1 MSAEPAAIPAR
12 PVALVTGASSGIGR
26 AFAEHFLRS
35 GHDVFAVGR
44 DADALDSLAA
54 GAPPGGPLVTTC
66 VSDLS
71 TASGVSRVLELCPG
85 PDVVVANAGY
95 TIAGRAGTADWRALE
110 DLSYLTGAGVAQ
122 LLEALAPGM
131 VRRGTGDVLIVS
143 SIASL
148 IRMPGSAVY
157 AASKSYA
164 TAYGRSLH
172 RELRGTGV
180 RVCVLCPGYVR
191 TPLHERSGLGHL
203 VRQVPGWMWVEPD
216 AVVAAGIRGL
226 RRGKEVVVPG
236 FVYRVALPFLNLGLA
251 QRVWARMTRRNNRL
265 RPRGPASP

>member
-71 TASGVSRVLELCPG
+71 TAGGVSRVLELCPG

-110 DLSYLTGAGVAQ
+110 DLSYLTGTGVAQ

-172 RELRGTGV
+172 RELHGTGV

-216 AVVAAGIRGL
+216 VVVAEGIRGL

-236 FVYRVALPFLNLGLA
+236 FVYRAALPFLNLSVA
-251 QRVWARMTRRNNRL
+251 QRVWARMTRRGR
-265 RPRGPASP
+265 RPSSTRR

>member
-1 MSAEPAAIPAR
+1 MKTEPTAIPAR

-26 AFAEHFLRS
+26 AFAEHFARS
-35 GHDVFAVGR
+35 GYDVFAVGR
-44 DADALDSLAA
+44 DADALGSLAESA
-54 GAPPGGPLVTTC
+54 SANGATVTSC

-71 TASGVSRVLELCPG
+71 TAGGVSRVLELCPE

-95 TIAGRAGTADWRALE
+95 TIAGRAGTADWQALE
-110 DLSYLTGAGVAQ
+110 GLSYLVGTGIAQ
-122 LLEALAPGM
+122 LLEGVSPAM
-131 VRRGTGDVLIVS
+131 VRRGNGEILIVS

-148 IRMPGSAVY
+148 IVMPGSAVY

-164 TAYGRSLH
+164 TAYGRSLR

-203 VRQVPGWMWVEPD
+203 VRQVPGWMWVSPD
-216 AVVAAGIRGL
+216 AVVTAGVRGL
-226 RRGKEVVVPG
+226 RRGRTVVVPG

-251 QRVWARMTRRNNRL
+251 QRVWSRMTRRNSRL
-265 RPRGPASP
+265 RRRDPASP

>member
-44 DADALDSLAA
+44 DAEALDSLAA
-54 GAPPGGPLVTTC
+54 GAPPGGATVTTC

-157 AASKSYA
+157 AARSPTPRR
-164 TAYGRSLH
+164 TAAASIASCAG
-172 RELRGTGV
+172 
-180 RVCVLCPGYVR
+180 RVCGCVSSAPGTSGRRCTRDRVSATWCGRCRAGCGWNRMLSSRRESADFAAARRSSCPVSSTGW
-191 TPLHERSGLGHL
+191 RSRSSTSG
-203 VRQVPGWMWVEPD
+203 
-216 AVVAAGIRGL
+216 
-226 RRGKEVVVPG
+226 
-236 FVYRVALPFLNLGLA
+236 
-251 QRVWARMTRRNNRL
+251 
-265 RPRGPASP
+265 

>member
-1 MSAEPAAIPAR
+1 MSAEPAAIPVR

-26 AFAEHFLRS
+26 AFAVHFLRS

-44 DADALDSLAA
+44 DEAALASLAA
-54 GAPPGGPLVTTC
+54 VAPPGGATVTAC

-71 TASGVSRVLELCPG
+71 TPEGVRAVAEMCPE

-95 TIAGRAGTADWRALE
+95 TIAGRAGTAGWDDLQN
-110 DLSYLTGAGVAQ
+110 LSYLTGAGVAQ
-122 LLEALAPGM
+122 LLESLVPGM
-131 VRRGTGDVLIVS
+131 VRRGTGDILIVS

-148 IRMPGSAVY
+148 VRMPGSAVY

-164 TAYGRSLH
+164 TSYGRSLN
-172 RELRGTGV
+172 RELRGRGV

-191 TPLHERSGLGHL
+191 TPLHERSGVGHL
-203 VRQVPGWMWVEPD
+203 VRQVPGWMWVAPD
-216 AVVAAGIRGL
+216 AVVAAGLRGL
-226 RRGKEVVVPG
+226 RRGREVVVPG
-236 FVYRVALPFLNLGLA
+236 LVYRAALPFLNLSVA
-251 QRVWARMTRRNNRL
+251 QRTWATMTRRNGRL